1 MSADIRHE
9 INARCTKIELIYVC
23 TSTAKNTV
31 RAISFVDAVHVLVF
45 RHVIVVAA
53 IISASFE
60 PRPRWQMERKFVQ
73 LRLRRA
79 CACVAELLERMVE
92 GCGGLLDAVKYLRVP
107 RIGVERK
114 IGRRARKGV

>member
-1 MSADIRHE
+1 M
-9 INARCTKIELIYVC
+9 
-23 TSTAKNTV
+23 
-31 RAISFVDAVHVLVF
+31 DAVHVLVF

-79 CACVAELLERMVE
+79 ACVAELLERILD
-92 GCGGLLDAVKYLRVP
+92 GLPQLEVDAVKYSRVP
-107 RIGVERK
+107 RIGRCGK
-114 IGRRARKGV
+114 RARKAV